1 MTRQEALDALA
12 QQPYD
17 ENIAMQDMEYIV
29 DRLGISKEE
38 FLKLMNCENKTFR
51 DYKNSEKL
59 LKSAIKLAMLVGM
72 EKRNFR

>member
-17 ENIAMQDMEYIV
+17 ENIAMQDLEYIV
-29 DRLGISKEE
+29 ERLGINKEE
-38 FLKLMNCENKTFR
+38 FLKLMHGEKKAFR
-51 DYKNSEKL
+51 EYKNSEKL
-59 LKSAIKLAMLVGM
+59 IKTAIRLAMLVGV